1 MDINIILNNLK
12 KQIAENGYCENLG
25 QKELAK
31 YKSYILIIQ
40 VSLNRGK
47 ILLYLYFIY
56 YIKKNPNKFA

>member
-31 YKSYILIIQ
+31 YKSYIFKKESYEIANKKYFEFNQQIE
-40 VSLNRGK
+40 SL
-47 ILLYLYFIY
+47 
-56 YIKKNPNKFA
+56 